1 MATGKNRTQDLGL
14 PLNGE
19 YQQTQLVAAN
29 DMATLTGAT
38 DMSADYLVLEDAD
51 GNEQLYIN
59 YLGAIYIRNEITDT
73 AGAGAYM
80 GIDARSTINDGA
92 TGTWYAGCGFRLTNN
107 QTDDVLLAQF
117 YAGNFHY
124 IGGAAESH
132 DYSRMAV
139 INLINNMSTGY
150 FAPRFDNAAAINISD
165 GGDIELPSLLSM
177 PSTGESSGGCFTARA
192 SITGTHGISI
202 NMGGTQYYI
211 VVAECC

>member
-1 MATGKNRTQDLGL
+1 MATGKNRTRDLGL

-38 DMSADYLVLEDAD
+38 DMSADYLVCEDVD
-51 GNEQLYIN
+51 GTEQLYIN

-73 AGAGAYM
+73 AGTGAYM
-80 GIDARSTINDGA
+80 GIDARTTINDGIA
-92 TGTWYAGCGFRLTNN
+92 GTWYAGCGFRLTND
-107 QTDDVLLAQF
+107 QTSDVTTAQF

-124 IGGAAESH
+124 IGGAAGSH
-132 DYSRMAV
+132 QSGRMAV

-150 FAPRFDNAAAINISD
+150 DSPEFDNTAFINISD
-165 GGDIELPSLLSM
+165 AGNIEIPSLITM
-177 PSTGESSGGCFTARA
+177 PDTGESSGGCFTARA

-202 NMGGTQYYI
+202 AMGGTQYYI